1 MEISEEN
8 YFVKKEKKDEKEFN
22 IVNGDSFGG
31 NSRAYILYA

>member
-22 IVNGDSFGG
+22 IVNGGSFGG